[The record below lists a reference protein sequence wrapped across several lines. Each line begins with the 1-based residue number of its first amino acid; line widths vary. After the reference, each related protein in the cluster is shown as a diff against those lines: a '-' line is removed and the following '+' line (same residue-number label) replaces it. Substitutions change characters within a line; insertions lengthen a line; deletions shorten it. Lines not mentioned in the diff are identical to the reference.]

1 MTFLYIC
8 IETLGKKKPKTWKEV
23 AELFGT
29 YILAHVYT

>member
-8 IETLGKKKPKTWKEV
+8 IETLGKKTKTWKEV